1 MKEYIYLWIDKYKPL
16 DDLGGTKYLYENAE
30 FFLSSKYEIKLEKKN
45 DKRFFDVI
53 ERSNA
58 IPENYFSNDVID
70 IKAFF
75 GTNGSGKTS
84 LLKLLYRIISKGYGG
99 ENSCNFIL
107 IYKDED
113 FFCVSN
119 GIDCRKIDVKIQ
131 LKNGIQKKGQITNW
145 EGAVLRAKSPCSVFY
160 SSTVNDVFIRR
171 TYDDQ
176 CFDIST
182 NALLH
187 SDDENFYG
195 EVEDRQNRDH
205 FSTYVLM
212 EMLRK
217 TSFAVVFYDLFKKN
231 EIFRMPNLI
240 IVAPSYFDKQYALKD
255 IEKID
260 KSVPAI
266 LKEIEK
272 KIVKKDD
279 FNEYLKYSAFLNRLR
294 YLCTSPQKTR
304 VKKILS
310 YIKSSKYRTTNIL
323 FSALM
328 KNGENVFC
336 EQINKLVAVLNEMS
350 EEESALFSKMQ
361 RVRLNLKKIDGFYFD
376 LKRKF
381 HLEHISQFVEIYQK
395 IAKFTPFLT
404 MNFRAQSAGE
414 ENVFKFF
421 SRFFN
426 VLNGNDYSR
435 GGIHLFIDEADLY
448 LHPEWQRCWLKNFL
462 NVMKVVLKK
471 MYPSGERPKIQ
482 LFLTTHSPFIIT
494 DLFSENIT
502 LLDRKNYGTVKV
514 SNNHSISPFGG
525 NMYDFLDADGAF
537 FLENSIGAF
546 AEDKIRKAS
555 VNILDK
561 DPENEFTRRRVGDP
575 IIKCLINEVGLGDD

>member
-1 MKEYIYLWIDKYKPL
+1 MSLN
-16 DDLGGTKYLYENAE
+16 DLGGKKYLYDNVD
-30 FFLSSKYEIKLEKKN
+30 FYLSSKYKIEEEKESG
-45 DKRFFDVI
+45 KRSFRIV
-53 ERSNA
+53 ERDDS
-58 IPENYFSNDVID
+58 IPENYFSNDIID

-84 LLKLLYRIISKGYGG
+84 LLKLLYRIVSKGWGK

-107 IYKDED
+107 VYKEGDE
-113 FFCVSN
+113 FFCLSN
-119 GIDCRKIDVKIQ
+119 GVDCKKIDVTVY
-131 LKNGIQKKGQITNW
+131 LKDGICKKGKAINW
-145 EGAVLRAKSPCSVFY
+145 KKKYFTAKSTCSVFY
-160 SSTVNDVFIRR
+160 SATVNDAFIRR
-171 TYDDQ
+171 TWDDQ

-195 EVEDRQNRDH
+195 EIENRQERDH

-217 TSFAVVFYDLFKKN
+217 ASFAVAFYDLFKKN

-260 KSVPAI
+260 ESVLAV

-272 KIVKKDD
+272 KIIKKDD
-279 FNEYLKYSAFLNRLR
+279 FNEYLKYSAFLNRIR
-294 YLCTSPQKTR
+294 YLSTSPQKTR
-304 VKKILS
+304 VEKILGC
-310 YIKSSKYRTTNIL
+310 IKEYKIRTINTLFNALKKADETN
-323 FSALM
+323 
-328 KNGENVFC
+328 FC
-336 EQINKLVAVLNEMS
+336 NQIDELVSILNEMAKD
-350 EEESALFSKMQ
+350 ETKLFTKMKQ
-361 RVRLNLKKIDGFYFD
+361 HRWTLRKMDGFYFD
-376 LKRKF
+376 LKSKSQ
-381 HLEHISQFVEIYQK
+381 LKCISQFLKTYEK

-404 MNFRAQSAGE
+404 VNFRAQSAGE

-421 SRFFN
+421 SRFYDALKGDN
-426 VLNGNDYSR
+426 NGRD
-435 GGIHLFIDEADLY
+435 GMHLFIDEVDLY

-462 NVMKVVLKK
+462 TVMKVVLKK
-471 MYPSGERPKIQ
+471 MYPSSVRPKIQ

-502 LLDRKNYGTVKV
+502 LLDRKKYGPVKV
-514 SNNHSISPFGG
+514 VNDHSISPFGG
-525 NMYDFLDADGAF
+525 NLYDFLDADGAF

-546 AEDKIRKAS
+546 AEEKIRKAGENLS
-555 VNILDK
+555 DK
-561 DPENEFTRRRVGDP
+561 DPEIEFTRRRVGDP
-575 IIKCLINEVGLGDD
+575 VIKCLINEIGLGDD